1 MDTTAYPVQNNK
13 ARRSLRIAVGAMF
26 FMAGLCFASWASRIP
41 SIQQTLHLSDAGL
54 GGVLLAIPTGLM
66 CSLPFTGWII
76 TKIGSRKL
84 LIIAIS
90 LYACLLVGLGAAR
103 TPLELIA
110 CLWLFGFAGNAAN
123 ISVNTQAV
131 AAEKLYENPIMASF
145 HGIWSLAGFTG
156 AGIGIFMIGRNII
169 PFHHFI
175 VILILIVIGVII
187 TSRQLDNDGGQSQK
201 KDVVVLSIRG
211 RLKTLVPLLKLG
223 IIAFC
228 SMICEGTMFDWS
240 GVYFKKVVHA
250 ENGWIGAGYFA
261 FMCTMAMGRF
271 IADWFAGKYGL
282 KRTLQISG
290 ILTATGLLISVIF
303 PYLWPSIFAFMMVG
317 AGVSSVVPMIY
328 SSAGRTTTM
337 SAGVALTA
345 VSTIGFSG
353 FMIGPPLIGFIA
365 GIATLRASF
374 LLIACMGMCVAIL
387 AGKAKL

>member
-1 MDTTAYPVQNNK
+1 MDTAMRQPV
-13 ARRSLRIAVGAMF
+13 ATSRLALRIAVGAMF

-103 TPLELIA
+103 TTVELIA
-110 CLWLFGFAGNAAN
+110 CLWCFGFAGNAAN

-131 AAEKLYENPIMASF
+131 AAEKLYEKPIMASF

-156 AGIGIFMIGRNII
+156 AGIGIFMIGKNII

-175 VILILIVIGVII
+175 VILILIVIGVIL

-201 KDVVVLSIRG
+201 KDVVVLSIRE
-211 RLKTLVPLLKLG
+211 RLKTMVPLLKLG
-223 IIAFC
+223 VIAFC

-271 IADWFAGKYGL
+271 IADWFAGKFGL

-290 ILTATGLLISVIF
+290 VLTATGLLISVIF

-374 LLIACMGMCVAIL
+374 LLIACMGMSVAIL
-387 AGKAKL
+387 ASKAKL

>member
-1 MDTTAYPVQNNK
+1 MDSALHQPVTTSRLA
-13 ARRSLRIAVGAMF
+13 LRIAVGAMF

-41 SIQQTLHLSDAGL
+41 TIQQTLHLSDAGL

-90 LYACLLVGLGAAR
+90 LYACFLVGLGAAR
-103 TPLELIA
+103 TTVELIS
-110 CLWLFGFAGNAAN
+110 CLWCFGFVGNAAN
-123 ISVNTQAV
+123 IAVNTQAV
-131 AAEKLYENPIMASF
+131 AAERLYEKPIMASF

-156 AGIGIFMIGRNII
+156 AGIGIFMIGHKII

-175 VILILIVIGVII
+175 AILVLIVIGVIV
-187 TSRQLDNDGGQSQK
+187 TSRQLNNDSGSVGK
-201 KDVVVLSIRG
+201 GEVVVLSIRD
-211 RLKTLVPLLKLG
+211 RLRTMVPLLKLG
-223 IIAFC
+223 VIAFC

-240 GVYFKKVVHA
+240 GVYFRKVIHA

-261 FMCTMAMGRF
+261 FMCFMAMGRF
-271 IADWFAGKYGL
+271 VADWFAGKFGL

-290 ILTATGLLISVIF
+290 TLTATGLLVSVIF
-303 PYLWPSIFAFMMVG
+303 PYLWPSIFAFMLVG
-317 AGVSSVVPMIY
+317 IGVSSVVPMIY
-328 SSAGRTTTM
+328 SSAGKTATM
-337 SAGVALTA
+337 SPGVALTA

-387 AGKAKL
+387 SSKARLD

>member
-1 MDTTAYPVQNNK
+1 MDTAALHPVTK
-13 ARRSLRIAVGAMF
+13 SRLSLRIAVGAMF
-26 FMAGLCFASWASRIP
+26 FMSGLCFASWASRIP
-41 SIQQTLHLSDAGL
+41 GIQQSLHLSDAAL

-84 LIIAIS
+84 LIFAII
-90 LYACLLVGLGAAR
+90 LYACLLVGLGAAQNIFQ
-103 TPLELIA
+103 LVA
-110 CLWLFGFAGNAAN
+110 CLWCFGFAGNSAN
-123 ISVNTQAV
+123 IAVNTQAV
-131 AAEKLYENPIMASF
+131 ATERLYENPIMASF

-156 AGIGIFMIGRNII
+156 AGIAIFMIGHKIV

-175 VILILIVIGVII
+175 FILILIIIGVIL
-187 TSRQLDNDGGQSQK
+187 TSRQLKDDSDKPQVQ
-201 KDVVVLSIRG
+201 DVVVLSIRD
-211 RLKTLVPLLKLG
+211 RLRTMLPLLKLG

-240 GVYFKKVVHA
+240 GVYFKKVIHA

-271 IADWFAGKYGL
+271 VADWFAGKYGL

-290 ILTATGLLISVIF
+290 ILTATGLLVSVIF
-303 PYLWPSIFAFMMVG
+303 PYLLPSILGFMLVG

-328 SSAGRTTTM
+328 SSAGKTSSM
-337 SAGVALTA
+337 SPGVALTA

-353 FMIGPPLIGFIA
+353 FMIGPPVIGFIA

-374 LLIACMGMCVAIL
+374 LLIACMGISVSIVSSR
-387 AGKAKL
+387 AKL

>member
-1 MDTTAYPVQNNK
+1 
-13 ARRSLRIAVGAMF
+13 MF

-103 TPLELIA
+103 SPLELIA

-131 AAEKLYENPIMASF
+131 AAEKLYKRPIMASF

-156 AGIGIFMIGRNII
+156 AGIGIFMIGKNII

-175 VILILIVIGVII
+175 LVLIIIVIGVII
-187 TSRQLDNDGGQSQK
+187 TSGQLDQDGGQSQK
-201 KDVVVLSIRG
+201 KDVVVLSIRQ
-211 RLKTLVPLLKLG
+211 RLKTMVPLLKLG
-223 IIAFC
+223 VIAFC

-271 IADWFAGKYGL
+271 VADWFAGKFGL

-290 ILTATGLLISVIF
+290 VLTATGLLISVIF

-337 SAGVALTA
+337 SAGVAITA

-365 GIATLRASF
+365 GMATLRASF
-374 LLIACMGMCVAIL
+374 LLIACMGMSVAIL
-387 AGKAKL
+387 ASRAKL

>member
-1 MDTTAYPVQNNK
+1 MDSALHQPVTTSRLA
-13 ARRSLRIAVGAMF
+13 LRIAVGAMF

-66 CSLPFTGWII
+66 CSLPLTGWII

-90 LYACLLVGLGAAR
+90 LYACFLVGLGAAK
-103 TPLELIA
+103 TPIELIA
-110 CLWLFGFAGNAAN
+110 CLWCFGFVGNAVN
-123 ISVNTQAV
+123 IAVNTQAV
-131 AAEKLYENPIMASF
+131 AAERLYEKPIMASF

-156 AGIGIFMIGRNII
+156 AGIGIFMIGHKII

-175 VILILIVIGVII
+175 VILVLIIIGVIV
-187 TSRQLDNDGGQSQK
+187 TSRQLNNDGGPVSK
-201 KDVVVLSIRG
+201 EEVIVLSIRD
-211 RLKTLVPLLKLG
+211 RLLTMIPLLKLG
-223 IIAFC
+223 VIAFC

-240 GVYFKKVVHA
+240 GVYFKKVIHA
-250 ENGWIGAGYFA
+250 ENGWIGAGYFS
-261 FMCTMAMGRF
+261 FMCFMALGRF
-271 IADWFAGKYGL
+271 VADWFAGKFGL

-290 ILTATGLLISVIF
+290 TLTAIGLLVSVIF
-303 PYLWPSIFAFMMVG
+303 PYLWPSIFAFMLVG
-317 AGVSSVVPMIY
+317 IGVSSVVPMIY
-328 SSAGRTTTM
+328 SSAGKTATM
-337 SAGVALTA
+337 SPGVALTA

-374 LLIACMGMCVAIL
+374 VLIACMGMCVTIL
-387 AGKAKL
+387 SSKARLD